1 MIGVDRRMNQVDTK
15 KLSSELLTNLNV
27 TSCVYLLVKSAA
39 KRIHD
44 KMTKRNQTC
53 AYPIGSFAT
62 NRQQV
67 CAISLRYQME
77 YHPDDLI
84 VVGGIAMALYDVS
97 MQDSRQAYGIPSYLR
112 RNTSDIDIVWYP
124 RIIDNEPST
133 SYEVLTIR
141 SPAMEEH
148 VVRLEEAMKQILQ
161 EKSIYMNNI
170 VYNIKN
176 TIPHIV
182 SVRLTVGH
190 SDAGLLAGVHKILI
204 FCTLM
209 YTDHTTI
216 TFELCDL
223 SIHDGGS
230 SQITHHEDGS
240 RILVPMYHDPMYC
253 SPFEITTIYTPYYV
267 GIGVPNLISMMKQQL
282 LAFHNLLHKSSD
294 KCIIYYRRVRYLQ
307 IIIALRNRH
316 STQPYGVENIEML
329 QRMVDDKIQ
338 MIIREY
344 SHEELGRML
353 EIEQNRPSW
362 QYVSDTPSLVEPL
375 VKPLPEPDTKKYTIP
390 SMIIYRI
397 KRNNFVTIHLNEE
410 LKASIEQMEIGKYY
424 SILSSITYGSKEY
437 KRANE
442 QLNRLKRII
451 HDIHDRMYDKVEK
464 QIIAESR
471 LEPLYSLLQKE
482 I

>member
-1 MIGVDRRMNQVDTK
+1 MNQVETK

-27 TSCVYLLVKSAA
+27 TSCVYLLIKSAA

-53 AYPIGSFAT
+53 AYPIGTIAT

-67 CAISLRYQME
+67 CAISTRYQME
-77 YHPDDLI
+77 YHPDDI
-84 VVGGIAMALYDVS
+84 VVVGGIAMALYDAI
-97 MQDSRQAYGIPSYLR
+97 MQDSKQAYAIPYYLS
-112 RNTSDIDIVWYP
+112 RNTSDIDMVWYP
-124 RIIDNEPST
+124 RITDNEPTT

-148 VVRLEEAMKQILQ
+148 VVRLEEEMKQVFR
-161 EKSIYMNNI
+161 EKSIIMNNI

-176 TIPHIV
+176 IIPHIMT
-182 SVRLTVGH
+182 VRLTVGH

-230 SQITHHEDGS
+230 SQITQNEDGS
-240 RILVPMYHDPMYC
+240 RVIVPMYHDPMYC
-253 SPFEITTIYTPYYV
+253 SPFEITTIYTPHYV

-282 LAFHNLLHKSSD
+282 LAFQNLLHRSSD
-294 KCIIYYRRVRYLQ
+294 KCIIYYRRIQYLQ

-316 STQPYGVENIEML
+316 PTQTYGVENVEML
-329 QRMVDDKIQ
+329 QRMIDDKIKT
-338 MIIREY
+338 IIREH
-344 SHEELGRML
+344 SDGELGRIL
-353 EIEQNRPSW
+353 EVEQNRPCW
-362 QYVSDTPSLVEPL
+362 QYVSDTPQPFTEPFTEPL
-375 VKPLPEPDTKKYTIP
+375 VKTYTIP
-390 SMIIYRI
+390 STIIYRI
-397 KRNNFVTIHLNEE
+397 RRNNFVTIHLNDE
-410 LKASIEQMEIGKYY
+410 LKASIEQMEIAKYY
-424 SILSSITYGSKEY
+424 SILSTITYGSKEY

-451 HDIHDRMYDKVEK
+451 HDIHDSMYDKVKK
-464 QIIAESR
+464 QIIAESK
-471 LEPLYSLLQKE
+471 LEPLASILQKE
-482 I
+482 TV

>member
-1 MIGVDRRMNQVDTK
+1 MNQVDRK
-15 KLSSELLTNLNV
+15 KLSSELLTNLNI
-27 TSCVYLLVKSAA
+27 TSCVYLLIKSAA
-39 KRIHD
+39 KCIHD

-53 AYPIGSFAT
+53 AYPIGTLAT
-62 NRQQV
+62 NRQQM
-67 CAISLRYQME
+67 CAISTRYQME

-97 MQDSRQAYGIPSYLR
+97 MQDSRQAYRIPSYLR

-124 RIIDNEPST
+124 RIIDNEPTT
-133 SYEVLTIR
+133 SYDVLTIR

-148 VVRLEEAMKQILQ
+148 VVRLEEEMKQILQ

-176 TIPHIV
+176 TIPHIMTV
-182 SVRLTVGH
+182 QLSVGH

-230 SQITHHEDGS
+230 SQITQNEDGS
-240 RILVPMYHDPMYC
+240 RIIVPMYHDPMYC
-253 SPFEITTIYTPYYV
+253 SPFEITTIYTPHYV

-282 LAFHNLLHKSSD
+282 LAFQNLLYRSSD
-294 KCIIYYRRVRYLQ
+294 KCIIYYRRIQYLQ
-307 IIIALRNRH
+307 IIIALRNRYPA
-316 STQPYGVENIEML
+316 QPYGVENVEML

-338 MIIREY
+338 TIISEY

-353 EIEQNRPSW
+353 EVEQNRPSW
-362 QYVSDTPSLVEPL
+362 QYVSDTPPLFTEPFI
-375 VKPLPEPDTKKYTIP
+375 KTYTIP
-390 SMIIYRI
+390 STIIYRI
-397 KRNNFVTIHLNEE
+397 RRNNFVTIHLNDE

-424 SILSSITYGSKEY
+424 SILSTITYGSKEY

-451 HDIHDRMYDKVEK
+451 HDIHDSMYDKVEK
-464 QIIAESR
+464 QIIAESK
-471 LEPLYSLLQKE
+471 LEPLASILQKE
-482 I
+482 RV

>member
-1 MIGVDRRMNQVDTK
+1 MNQVDRK
-15 KLSSELLTNLNV
+15 KLSSELLTNLNI
-27 TSCVYLLVKSAA
+27 TSCVYLLIKSAA

-53 AYPIGSFAT
+53 TYPIGSLAI
-62 NRQQV
+62 NRQQA
-67 CAISLRYQME
+67 CPISTRYEME

-124 RIIDNEPST
+124 RIIDNEPGIT
-133 SYEVLTIR
+133 YDVLTIR

-161 EKSIYMNNI
+161 EKSVYMNNI
-170 VYNIKN
+170 IYNIKN
-176 TIPHIV
+176 TIPHII
-182 SVRLTVGH
+182 SAQLTVGH

-204 FCTLM
+204 FCTLT
-209 YTDHTTI
+209 YTDYTTI

-230 SQITHHEDGS
+230 SQITQHEDGS
-240 RILVPMYHDPMYC
+240 RIVVPMYHDPMYC
-253 SPFEITTIYTPYYV
+253 SPFEITTIYTSYYV

-362 QYVSDTPSLVEPL
+362 QYVSDTPLAKQLIEPL
-375 VKPLPEPDTKKYTIP
+375 AKTYTIP
-390 SMIIYRI
+390 STIIYRI
-397 KRNNFVTIHLNEE
+397 RRNNFVTIHLNEE
-410 LKASIEQMEIGKYY
+410 LKTSIEQMEIGKYY
-424 SILSSITYGSKEY
+424 SILSTITYGSKEY
-437 KRANE
+437 KKANE

-451 HDIHDRMYDKVEK
+451 HDIHDSMYDKVEK

-471 LEPLYSLLQKE
+471 LEPLASILQKE
-482 I
+482 SA

>member
-1 MIGVDRRMNQVDTK
+1 MNQVETK
-15 KLSSELLTNLNV
+15 KLSSELLTNLNL
-27 TSCVYLLVKSAA
+27 TSCIYLLIKSAA

-62 NRQQV
+62 NRQQM
-67 CAISLRYQME
+67 CAISTRYQME
-77 YHPDDLI
+77 YHPDDI
-84 VVGGIAMALYDVS
+84 MVVGGIAMALYDAT
-97 MQDSRQAYGIPSYLR
+97 MQNSKQAYAIPYYLS
-112 RNTSDIDIVWYP
+112 RNTSDIDMVWYP

-148 VVRLEEAMKQILQ
+148 VVRLEEAMKQVLQ
-161 EKSIYMNNI
+161 EKSIIMNNI

-182 SVRLTVGH
+182 SARLTVGH

-230 SQITHHEDGS
+230 SQITQHEDGS
-240 RILVPMYHDPMYC
+240 RIIVSMYHDPMYC
-253 SPFEITTIYTPYYV
+253 SPFEITTIYTPHYV
-267 GIGVPNLISMMKQQL
+267 GIGIPNLISMMKQQL
-282 LAFHNLLHKSSD
+282 LAFQNLLHRSSD
-294 KCIIYYRRVRYLQ
+294 KCIIYYRRIQYLQ
-307 IIIALRNRH
+307 IIIALRNRQFV
-316 STQPYGVENIEML
+316 QPQEAEHIEQL
-329 QRMVDDKIQ
+329 QRMIDDKIK
-338 MIIREY
+338 MIIREH
-344 SHEELGRML
+344 SHGELGRIL
-353 EIEQNRPSW
+353 EVEQNRPCW
-362 QYVSDTPSLVEPL
+362 QYVSDTPSLVEPFA
-375 VKPLPEPDTKKYTIP
+375 KPFAKPTIKKYIIP
-390 SMIIYRI
+390 SMIRYRI
-397 KRNNFVTIHLNEE
+397 RRNNYVTIHLNDE
-410 LKASIEQMEIGKYY
+410 LKSSIEQTEIGKYY
-424 SILSSITYGSKEY
+424 HILSTMTREKEEY

-442 QLNRLKRII
+442 QLNRLKRLI
-451 HDIHDRMYDKVEK
+451 HDIHDSMYDKVEK
-464 QIIAESR
+464 RIIAESK
-471 LEPLYSLLQKE
+471 LEPLASILQKE